1 MPWKN
6 SMIQCH
12 SSIVTNIV
20 PYPPEGAAHLR
31 WKLKMWSTVH
41 PHRASSSHLDR
52 GGFTPTPQSHSDISV
67 IERYSGA
74 TCSQGHAIRPISGRP
89 ANLLIVQRCCHTCGN
104 SGVYIQKHLCNSCQF
119 CTCMLSG
126 VYTSFHLLLALVQKH
141 RPDSCFLTTSVYEHD
156 CVLLHL
162 TCRGHHMCECRNTK

>member
-6 SMIQCH
+6 SMIQCQ

-52 GGFTPTPQSHSDISV
+52 GGFTPTGCNVIILTFPSLNGTAVPPAHKDMQLDQSVGGQRTCWLPSV
-67 IERYSGA
+67 AVIRVGTQVS
-74 TCSQGHAIRPISGRP
+74 TFKNTSAIVVS
-89 ANLLIVQRCCHTCGN
+89 
-104 SGVYIQKHLCNSCQF
+104 F
-119 CTCMLSG
+119 CTCMLSV
-126 VYTSFHLLLALVQKH
+126 VYTLFHLLLPLVQKH
-141 RPDSCFLTTSVYEHD
+141 RPDSCFLGATSPD
-156 CVLLHL
+156 L
-162 TCRGHHMCECRNTK
+162 